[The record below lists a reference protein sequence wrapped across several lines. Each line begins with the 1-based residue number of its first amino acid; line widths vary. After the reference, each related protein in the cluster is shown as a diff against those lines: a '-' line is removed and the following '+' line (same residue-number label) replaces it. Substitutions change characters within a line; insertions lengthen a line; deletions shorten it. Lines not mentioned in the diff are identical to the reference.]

1 MKEGLKGTPEDAIE
15 YSAENFLGT
24 AEGNP
29 QKAKAGENGKKCGG
43 GPGKCAKCASCA
55 SCKHC

>member
-1 MKEGLKGTPEDAIE
+1 MKEGLQSTPEDAIE
-15 YSAENFLGT
+15 YSAENLLDAMEGT
-24 AEGNP
+24 P
-29 QKAKAGENGKKCGG
+29 QEVEAGENSKKCGG